1 MGDRMDEASC
11 LEVEMCP
18 IRATVR
24 VLDGKYKAVVL
35 WHLHG
40 GTMRFGEIGRT
51 LPEATPRM
59 LSKQLRELEDDGLV
73 TRTVYPEVPPRTEYS
88 LTEEGHS
95 IIPVISAMYDWG
107 SSHMEKKV

>member
-1 MGDRMDEASC
+1 MAPARRYD
-11 LEVEMCP
+11 
-18 IRATVR
+18 
-24 VLDGKYKAVVL
+24 
-35 WHLHG
+35 
-40 GTMRFGEIGRT
+40 EIGRT
-51 LPEATPRM
+51 LPEATLRM

-73 TRTVYPEVPPRTEYS
+73 TRTEYS

>member
-1 MGDRMDEASC
+1 
-11 LEVEMCP
+11 
-18 IRATVR
+18 
-24 VLDGKYKAVVL
+24 
-35 WHLHG
+35 
-40 GTMRFGEIGRT
+40 MRFGEIGRT
-51 LPEATPRM
+51 LPEATPRI

>member
-11 LEVEMCP
+11 PEVEMCP

-73 TRTVYPEVPPRTEYS
+73 TRTEYS
-88 LTEEGHS
+88 LTEEGRS